1 MFAGLTRKGRL
12 QFADLNPFLSDNSVP
27 VRLACLHVFKPGFLA
42 NIQNETEIIKRL
54 IQEEDPYVASLALAH
69 SYYATDE
76 IESLR
81 IATTDKRDDL
91 RFEASFDAWVK
102 SLQCPFFSLIAGF
115 ACDSRHDRVA

>member
-81 IATTDKRDDL
+81 WL
-91 RFEASFDAWVK
+91 SVV
-102 SLQCPFFSLIAGF
+102 SLPP
-115 ACDSRHDRVA
+115 